1 MIQKKTK
8 GYQCCGAKAE
18 SRGAELYCPPGD
30 RNYELRVRLLLQ
42 FLVMKPSIRIRND
55 LKMPD
60 PDPRINLK
68 CWIRIETNAALQH
81 W

>member
-1 MIQKKTK
+1 
-8 GYQCCGAKAE
+8 
-18 SRGAELYCPPGD
+18 
-30 RNYELRVRLLLQ
+30 
-42 FLVMKPSIRIRND
+42 MKPSIRIRND

-81 W
+81 WWEYTVGMEGTILKLKGLTDPDPLGRGLDPDPAPDNSIIKQK